1 MLRIMRKHKQSII
14 IKGLF
19 LLLVVLFIAPLALYK
34 LSDKDSDNQSFAV
47 KVNGDKVSYDDFLR
61 NFDRMKAKLQDVTSQ
76 PVTPEVEKKIR
87 KYVLDSLI
95 NSAVVMQEAKRTGVK
110 ISDDEVNENIRKMPE
125 FQRDG
130 KFDDKLF
137 TMLLNQNKLTP
148 EIFKRHVR
156 EEMMRQ
162 KALKSVI
169 DGVKVSDQEALQAYK
184 KMHDSID
191 LQYVALTPADMKKEV
206 KISDQDLQTYL
217 QQHEKNYRTKE
228 EIRIAYLILSPD
240 RVASKVVV
248 NDNDMQNYYQKHID
262 NYQGTDGIL
271 PFEKVKDRVKVD
283 TVKSMAVKLAYE
295 KAAEALNKNQKT
307 GDLNAAAGMLG
318 VQASETPFFSRNSPP
333 AAIAE
338 DTEMLTR
345 AFTLNKGELGGP
357 VETSK
362 GVYLFKV
369 TAKNPSIV
377 PPLAKIRDD
386 LEKRVLDEKSVA
398 LARQRAG
405 EVQTKLA
412 KGLYKGQLQDTG
424 GFRFAEK
431 GVIPGIGTSMEL
443 MEASFLLSKTA
454 PAPATPFQID
464 GRWYA
469 IRLKNRVEADTTP
482 FQKEKEKIKEAM
494 LPARQQE
501 AVGSWIKAL
510 RDKAK
515 VEINTSL
522 AQD

>member
-47 KVNGDKVSYDDFLR
+47 KVNGEKVSYDDFLR
-61 NFDRMKAKLQDVTSQ
+61 NFDRMKAKLQEVTSQ

-95 NSAVVMQEAKRTGVK
+95 NSAVVMQEAKRTGIKV
-110 ISDDEVNENIRKMPE
+110 SDEEVDEAIRKMPE
-125 FQRDG
+125 FQKDG
-130 KFDDKLF
+130 TFEPNQF
-137 TMLLNQNKLTP
+137 AMLLTSNKLTP

-162 KALKSVI
+162 KAVKNVM
-169 DGVKVSDQEALQAYK
+169 DGVKVSDQDALQAYK
-184 KMHDSID
+184 KMRDSID
-191 LQYVALTPADMKKEV
+191 LHYVALSPADVKKDV
-206 KISDQDLQTYL
+206 KVSDQDLQSYL
-217 QQHEKNYRTKE
+217 QQHEKDYRTKE

-240 RVASKVVV
+240 KVASKVAVS
-248 NDNDMQNYYQKHID
+248 DNDMQNYYQKHID
-262 NYQGTDGIL
+262 TYQGPDGIL

-283 TVKSMAVKLAYE
+283 TVKSMAAKLAYE

-307 GDLNAAAGMLG
+307 GDLNAAAAMLG
-318 VQASETPFFSRNSPP
+318 TQVSETPFFSRNSSP
-333 AAIAE
+333 AALAE
-338 DTEMLTR
+338 ATELSTR
-345 AFTLNKGELGGP
+345 AFALNKGELGGP

-362 GVYLFKV
+362 GVFLFKV
-369 TAKNPSIV
+369 TARNPSIV
-377 PPLAKIRDD
+377 PPLAKIRGD

-398 LARQRAG
+398 LVRQRAG

-424 GFRFAEK
+424 EFRFTEK
-431 GVIPGIGTSMEL
+431 GVIPGIGTSREIMD
-443 MEASFLLSKTA
+443 AAFLLSKAA

-469 IRLKNRVEADTTP
+469 IRLKNRVEADTAP
-482 FQKEKEKIKEAM
+482 FQQEKEKIKQAL

-501 AVGSWIKAL
+501 VMGSWIKGL